1 MSSFD
6 IYKAAVMQ
14 YNKAMNYHSA
24 ISYSK
29 NLDTKDR
36 MEKNHRE
43 RRQQKMEYDK
53 AKFLYSLYK
62 AASKL
67 EKMEEKHR

>member
-6 IYKAAVMQ
+6 IYKAALSQ

-24 ISYSK
+24 ISYNK
-29 NLDTKDR
+29 NLDTKKR
-36 MEKNHRE
+36 MEKNNKE
-43 RRQQKMEYDK
+43 RTKQQKEYDK
-53 AKFLYSLYK
+53 AMFYYKLYK

-67 EKMEEKHR
+67 EQMEDKEE